1 MSDFGKLV
9 EAQLPSLRRYAR
21 ALTRTTVDADD
32 LVQECLLRAIDK
44 RHLFQPGTNL
54 RAWLFTLMHNQ
65 RVNDVRRAVREG
77 VPVDI
82 DENLGGGAESNA
94 LPSLVL
100 RDLRAAMTK
109 LPLEQRE
116 VLLLVGLEG
125 LTYEAVADILNV
137 PVGTIR
143 SRLSR
148 GREELRRL
156 LGIVD
161 PDAEREKAPG
171 APIARRRA
179 GASPDRRI
187 SAGGNKLAEK
197 LVA

>member
-1 MSDFGKLV
+1 
-9 EAQLPSLRRYAR
+9 
-21 ALTRTTVDADD
+21 
-32 LVQECLLRAIDK
+32 
-44 RHLFQPGTNL
+44 
-54 RAWLFTLMHNQ
+54 
-65 RVNDVRRAVREG
+65 
-77 VPVDI
+77 
-82 DENLGGGAESNA
+82 
-94 LPSLVL
+94 
-100 RDLRAAMTK
+100 
-109 LPLEQRE
+109 
-116 VLLLVGLEG
+116 LEG
-125 LTYEAVADILNV
+125 LTYEAVAGVLNV

-143 SRLSR
+143 SRLSH